1 MLADSLKTTLSDA
14 FVLYFKA
21 HSYHWNV
28 EGSDFQ
34 QYHEFL
40 GKFYENVFNNIDII
54 AELIRTLDVYA
65 PTSLARLK
73 AMTTIEESPDIIPD
87 ARSMLI
93 NLKNDNDK
101 YLATLYKTYSEAES
115 ASEFGVSNAIQDIIT
130 ASEKN
135 AWMLR
140 SFTK

>member
-1 MLADSLKTTLSDA
+1 MLADTLKTTLSDA

-40 GKFYENVFNNIDII
+40 GNFYESVFANVDTI

-65 PTSLARLK
+65 PTSLAKLK
-73 AMTTIEESPDIIPD
+73 TMTTVEESAEIIPD
-87 ARSMLI
+87 ARSMLL
-93 NLKNDNDK
+93 NLKRDNDK
-101 YLATLYKTYSEAES
+101 FLATLYRAYNEAEE
-115 ASEFGVSNAIQDIIT
+115 ASEFGISNSIQDMIT

>member
-1 MLADSLKTTLSDA
+1 MLADTLKTTLADA

-34 QYHEFL
+34 EYHSFL
-40 GKFYENVFNNIDII
+40 GKLYEGIFESIDHI

-65 PTSLARLK
+65 PTSLNRIKELSS
-73 AMTTIEESPDIIPD
+73 IEESADIIPD
-87 ARSMLI
+87 ARTMLL
-93 NLKNDNDK
+93 NLKSDNDK
-101 YLATLYKTYSEAES
+101 YLATLYRAYNEAEQ
-115 ASEFGVSNAIQDIIT
+115 ASEFGVSNSIQGMIT
-130 ASEKN
+130 EAEKN